1 MIGTAKQITIHSHL
15 GRFLT
20 SFFFALAAN
29 TVTNTVNSN
38 QATAMKI
45 SNRRGIGKA

>member
-1 MIGTAKQITIHSHL
+1 MIGTPRQIRTHNHF

-20 SFFFALAAN
+20 SFLFALAAN

-38 QATAMKI
+38 QTTAMKI
-45 SNRRGIGKA
+45 NSLRGIGKA